1 MNQRAFGLS
10 EIIFATLLLSTISP
24 VAAQTGAKNGE
35 WRTYGGDLGNTKYSP
50 LDQINASNFNT
61 LKLAWRFHT
70 ENLGPKPEYNMEDTP
85 LMVNGVVY
93 TTAGAR
99 RDVVALDAATGELL
113 WAHSEKE
120 GPRGAA
126 APRQLSGR
134 GLAWWK
140 DGGDERILYVT
151 PGYRLIALDA
161 KTGAPVPTFGKSGAI
176 DLKLDDDQQIDLVT
190 GEVGLHATP
199 LVAGNTVIVGAA
211 HLAGGEPKSKSNVKG
226 YVRGFDVRT
235 GKRLWIFH
243 TIPKPGEFGY
253 NTWEKDSAEY
263 TGNTGVWAQ
272 ISVDEDLGMAYLPV
286 ELPTGDYYGGHRPGN
301 GLFGESIVAVDLK
314 TGQRKWHYQLVHH
327 GLWDMDIPCAPM
339 LVDITV
345 NGQPVK
351 ALAQPTKQSILY
363 VFNRVTGEPIWP
375 IEEKPVPQGDVPGEW
390 YSATQPIPTKPPPYG
405 RNGFPWMT

>member
-1 MNQRAFGLS
+1 MSRKCMNQRTLLS
-10 EIIFATLLLSTISP
+10 GIIFAALFLLAISP

-70 ENLGPKPEYNMEDTP
+70 ENLGPKAEYNMEDTP

-99 RDVVALDAATGELL
+99 RDVAAIDAATGELL
-113 WAHSEKE
+113 WVHSEKE

-134 GLAWWK
+134 GVAWWK
-140 DGGDERILYVT
+140 DGADERILYVT

-161 KTGAPVPTFGKSGAI
+161 KTGVPVPAFGKAGVV

-211 HLAGGEPKSKSNVKG
+211 HLAGGEPKSKTHIKG
-226 YVRGFDVRT
+226 YVRGFDVKT

-243 TIPKPGEFGY
+243 TIPLPGEYGY
-253 NTWEKDSAEY
+253 DTWEKDAASY
-263 TGNTGVWAQ
+263 TGNA
-272 ISVDEDLGMAYLPV
+272 
-286 ELPTGDYYGGHRPGN
+286 
-301 GLFGESIVAVDLK
+301 
-314 TGQRKWHYQLVHH
+314 
-327 GLWDMDIPCAPM
+327 
-339 LVDITV
+339 
-345 NGQPVK
+345 
-351 ALAQPTKQSILY
+351 
-363 VFNRVTGEPIWP
+363 
-375 IEEKPVPQGDVPGEW
+375 
-390 YSATQPIPTKPPPYG
+390 
-405 RNGFPWMT
+405 